1 MRKKIPNGYFVL
13 ATSFFLSSSLLAQT
27 TTTTTTSKTCTT
39 KQEKRA
45 EDTTKVIP
53 LETCEELMIIS
64 SLNKGKSYEDV
75 EDPKRTVDSK
85 VSCISRGG
93 YTLDYDYCVKVR
105 NLYNAVVIA
114 EQAMQAQQ
122 KIRVTENTNKL
133 NAEVAKAQQ
142 EGDLQNAALKANLE
156 RTKQASEHYK
166 EQAIT
171 YTSAVAALTSGL
183 GGWPTKSSKHF
194 RKLCGGSKAKDS
206 GKAKT
211 EEDTEEKKET
221 SQDGQASAGSSYFAK
236 SVETSKNLGYL
247 PYQTTA
253 QCESLLAGRKGSIFS
268 NDDARSQFW
277 ILNGQFLQ
285 KAAEAKRLAGIT
297 DDIASKQNQ
306 DPALDDDPGI
316 GFDPCAVDQSRPE
329 CKTPGPRKPT
339 GPSVAGGSMDF
350 GSLGGSQAFDM
361 GNNSGAD
368 LSGLGDSA
376 AGSGAETVASIA
388 SPFEKQAKEAT
399 GILNPS
405 SAASVSAGSQNS
417 PAGGGGAGGGGGGGA
432 GGLDDDLQGVDENAD
447 KESEITSTKISTK
460 GGSGGGGGFQAAA
473 KMREDND
480 PYASI
485 FGAKDAAGGIEED
498 RSIASDIDGAG
509 SELFQKISKRYGQIQ
524 QDKRIES
531 QKLE

>member
-1 MRKKIPNGYFVL
+1 MRKKNLNGYFVL
-13 ATSFFLSSSLLAQT
+13 ATSFFLSGSLFAQT

-39 KQEKRA
+39 KQDKRA
-45 EDTTKVIP
+45 EDKTKAIP
-53 LETCEELMIIS
+53 LESCEELMVIS
-64 SLNKGKSYEDV
+64 SLNKGKSFEDV
-75 EDPKRTVDSK
+75 EDPKRTVDNK
-85 VSCISRGG
+85 VTCVSRGG
-93 YTLDYDYCVKVR
+93 YTLDYDYCVKIR

-122 KIRVTENTNKL
+122 KIRVTESTNKL
-133 NAEVAKAQQ
+133 NEEVAKAQQ

-183 GGWPTKSSKHF
+183 GGWPTKSSRHF
-194 RKLCGGSKAKDS
+194 RKICGGSKAKDS
-206 GKAKT
+206 GKADT
-211 EEDTEEKKET
+211 EEKAEEKKET
-221 SQDGQASAGSSYFAK
+221 TQEGQASTGSSYFAK
-236 SVETSKNLGYL
+236 SVQTSKSLGFLGYS
-247 PYQTTA
+247 TTTD
-253 QCESLLAGRKGSIFS
+253 CENLLADRKGAIFS

-277 ILNGQFLQ
+277 IANGQFLQ

-297 DDIASKQNQ
+297 GDIASKQNN
-306 DPALDDDPGI
+306 DPALDDDPGT

-339 GPSVAGGSMDF
+339 GPNVAGGSMDF

-376 AGSGAETVASIA
+376 AGSGSETVASIA

-524 QDKRIES
+524 QDKRIEG